1 MRYEGL
7 ANIVRLAIRLQGAGG
22 LTLDEIGSEFGVSRR
37 TAERMRDAVEQ
48 AFGPLEYEEADD
60 GRRHWRLRSNAL
72 RDLIRVSAD
81 ELVELET
88 AAAEVERAGLH
99 ERAVLLRDLA
109 GKLRALV
116 REAER
121 RRIEPDLEA
130 LTMAEG
136 LAMRPGPRPRIEP
149 GLLMTL
155 REAIKAGRTV
165 SFRYLSRMT
174 GRRSRQRVQPH
185 GILYGSRAYLVGR
198 SGWTED
204 MRYWVLANMSEA
216 ALSDESFQF
225 DEDFDLE
232 EFAGRSFGVFQEEP
246 IDVVLRF
253 ARETAADAATFLFHP
268 GQETEKNDDGSLT
281 VRFTGGGRPRNVLA
295 PVYLGRRG
303 DRRGAREP
311 ARADGRIV
319 HPLRGASPSLP
330 RPGRGPSVTQL
341 RPDHGKRRR
350 GKWHTREILTGFA
363 APTRSSTH
371 STAAG

>member
-1 MRYEGL
+1 MRYERL
-7 ANIVRLAIRLQGAGG
+7 VDILRLAIRLQGPGG
-22 LTLDEIGSEFGVSRR
+22 LTLDEIAAGFGVSRR

-60 GRRHWRLRSNAL
+60 GRRRWRLRSNAL

-88 AAAEVERAGLH
+88 AAAEVERAGLQD
-99 ERAVLLRDLA
+99 RAALLRDLA
-109 GKLRALV
+109 GKLGALAG
-116 REAER
+116 EAER

-198 SGWTED
+198 SDWTED

-225 DEDFDLE
+225 DEGFDLE
-232 EFAGRSFGVFQEEP
+232 EFAAQSFGVFQEEP
-246 IDVVLRF
+246 VDVVLRF
-253 ARETAADAATFLFHP
+253 APKAAADAATFLFHP
-268 GQETEKNDDGSLT
+268 GQEMASHDDGSLT
-281 VRFTGGGRPRNVLA
+281 VRFTAGG
-295 PVYLGRRG
+295 
-303 DRRGAREP
+303 
-311 ARADGRIV
+311 
-319 HPLRGASPSLP
+319 
-330 RPGRGPSVTQL
+330 
-341 RPDHGKRRR
+341 
-350 GKWHTREILTGFA
+350 TREICWHLFTWGDSVTVEEPESLRLEMAEMCCLLA
-363 APTRSSTH
+363 AHHQR
-371 STAAG
+371 AGAC

>member
-1 MRYEGL
+1 MRYERI
-7 ANIVRLAIRLQGAGG
+7 ADIVRLAICLQGAGG
-22 LTLDEIGSEFGVSRR
+22 LTLDDIGAEFEVSRR
-37 TAERMRDAVEQ
+37 TAERMRDAVEY
-48 AFGPLEYEEADD
+48 AFGPLEYEDGDD

-88 AAAEVERAGLH
+88 AAAEVERAGFV
-99 ERAVLLRDLA
+99 ERAALLRDLA
-109 GKLRALV
+109 GKLRALAG
-116 REAER
+116 EAER

-165 SFRYLSRMT
+165 EFRYLSRTT

-198 SGWTED
+198 SDWTEE

-216 ALSDESFQF
+216 ALTDESFEF

-246 IDVVLRF
+246 VDVALRF
-253 ARETAADAATFLFHP
+253 APEAAADAAFFLFHP
-268 GQETEKNDDGSLT
+268 GQELAHNDDGSLT
-281 VRFTGGGRPRNVLA
+281 VRFTTGG
-295 PVYLGRRG
+295 
-303 DRRGAREP
+303 
-311 ARADGRIV
+311 
-319 HPLRGASPSLP
+319 
-330 RPGRGPSVTQL
+330 
-341 RPDHGKRRR
+341 
-350 GKWHTREILTGFA
+350 TREMCWHLFTWGDAVTVEEPESLRVQMARMCSLFA
-363 APTRSSTH
+363 AHHQARPASTI
-371 STAAG
+371 

>member
-1 MRYEGL
+1 MRYERL
-7 ANIVRLAIRLQGAGG
+7 VDIVRLAIRLQGAGG
-22 LTLDEIGSEFGVSRR
+22 LTLDEIAAEFGVSRR

-48 AFGPLEYEEADD
+48 AFGPLEYEDADD
-60 GRRHWRLRSNAL
+60 GRRRWKLRSNAL
-72 RDLIRVSAD
+72 RDLIGVSAD

-88 AAAEVERAGLH
+88 AAAEVERAGFH
-99 ERAVLLRDLA
+99 ERADLLRDLA
-109 GKLRALV
+109 WKLRALAG
-116 REAER
+116 EAER

-198 SGWTED
+198 SDWTEE

-216 ALSDESFQF
+216 ALSDESFEF
-225 DEDFDLE
+225 DESFDLE

-253 ARETAADAATFLFHP
+253 APEAAADAATFLFHP

-281 VRFTGGGRPRNVLA
+281 VRFKAGGTREMCWHLFTW
-295 PVYLGRRG
+295 G
-303 DRRGAREP
+303 DRVTVEEP
-311 ARADGRIV
+311 ESLRTQMAEMCSRFVAHHQDRPAPAEDRA
-319 HPLRGASPSLP
+319 
-330 RPGRGPSVTQL
+330 
-341 RPDHGKRRR
+341 
-350 GKWHTREILTGFA
+350 
-363 APTRSSTH
+363 
-371 STAAG
+371 

>member
-1 MRYEGL
+1 MRYE
-7 ANIVRLAIRLQGAGG
+7 RLADILRLAMRLQGAGG
-22 LTLDEIGSEFGVSRR
+22 LTLDDIEAGFGVSRR
-37 TAERMRDAVEQ
+37 TAERMRDAVER

-81 ELVELET
+81 EMVELET

-109 GKLRALV
+109 GKLRALAG
-116 REAER
+116 EAER

-136 LAMRPGPRPRIEP
+136 LAMRPGPRPRIES
-149 GLLMTL
+149 GLLVTL
-155 REAIKAGRTV
+155 REAIKAGRSV

-198 SGWTED
+198 SDWTEE

-216 ALSDESFQF
+216 ALSDESFEF

-253 ARETAADAATFLFHP
+253 APEAAADAATFLFHP
-268 GQETEKNDDGSLT
+268 GQEMENDDDGSLT
-281 VRFTGGGRPRNVLA
+281 VRFTAGGTREMCWHLFTW
-295 PVYLGRRG
+295 G
-303 DRRGAREP
+303 DRVTVEEP
-311 ARADGRIV
+311 ES
-319 HPLRGASPSLP
+319 LR
-330 RPGRGPSVTQL
+330 TQMAEMCF
-341 RPDHGKRRR
+341 R
-350 GKWHTREILTGFA
+350 FA
-363 APTRSSTH
+363 AH
-371 STAAG
+371 HQA

>member
-1 MRYEGL
+1 MRYERVADIL
-7 ANIVRLAIRLQGAGG
+7 RLAMRLQGAGG
-22 LTLDEIGSEFGVSRR
+22 LTLDDIGSEFEVSRK
-37 TAERMRDAVEQ
+37 TAERMRDAVEH
-48 AFGPLEYEEADD
+48 AFGPLEYETADD
-60 GRRHWRLRSNAL
+60 GRRHWRLRSNPL
-72 RDLIRVSAD
+72 RDLVQVSAD

-99 ERAVLLRDLA
+99 ERAGLLRDLA
-109 GKLRALV
+109 GKLRALAG
-116 REAER
+116 EAER

-198 SGWTED
+198 TGWTEE

-216 ALSDESFQF
+216 ALTDESFEF

-232 EFAGRSFGVFQEEP
+232 EYAARSFGVFQEEP
-246 IDVVLRF
+246 IDVALRF
-253 ARETAADAATFLFHP
+253 APKAAADAASFLFHP
-268 GQETEKNDDGSLT
+268 GQEVEHDEDGSLL
-281 VRFTGGGRPRNVLA
+281 VRFTAGG
-295 PVYLGRRG
+295 
-303 DRRGAREP
+303 
-311 ARADGRIV
+311 
-319 HPLRGASPSLP
+319 
-330 RPGRGPSVTQL
+330 
-341 RPDHGKRRR
+341 
-350 GKWHTREILTGFA
+350 TREMCWHLFTWGDAVTVQAPESLRLEMAEMCSRFA
-363 APTRSSTH
+363 VHHRARPAP
-371 STAAG
+371 AGERA

>member
-1 MRYEGL
+1 MRYERI
-7 ANIVRLAIRLQGAGG
+7 ADIVRLAIRLQGAGG
-22 LTLDEIGSEFGVSRR
+22 LTLDDIGSEFEISRR
-37 TAERMRDAVEQ
+37 TAERMRDAVEH
-48 AFGPLEYEEADD
+48 AFGPLEYEDGDD
-60 GRRHWRLRSNAL
+60 GKRHWRLRSNIL

-88 AAAEVERAGLH
+88 AAAEVERAGFE
-99 ERAVLLRDLA
+99 ERAALLRDLA
-109 GKLRALV
+109 AKLRTLAG
-116 REAER
+116 ETER

-165 SFRYLSRMT
+165 EFRYLGRTT

-198 SGWTED
+198 SDWTEE

-216 ALSDESFQF
+216 ALTDESFEF

-246 IDVVLRF
+246 VDVRLRF
-253 ARETAADAATFLFHP
+253 APEVAADAATFLFHP
-268 GQETEKNDDGSLT
+268 GQEMAHNEDGSLI
-281 VRFTGGGRPRNVLA
+281 VRFTAGG
-295 PVYLGRRG
+295 
-303 DRRGAREP
+303 
-311 ARADGRIV
+311 
-319 HPLRGASPSLP
+319 
-330 RPGRGPSVTQL
+330 
-341 RPDHGKRRR
+341 
-350 GKWHTREILTGFA
+350 TREMCWHLFTWGDAVTVEEPESLRVQMTEMCSLFA
-363 APTRSSTH
+363 AHHRWASDC
-371 STAAG
+371 

>member
-1 MRYEGL
+1 MRYERI
-7 ANIVRLAIRLQGAGG
+7 ADIFRLAIRLQGVGG
-22 LTLDEIGSEFGVSRR
+22 LTLDDIGSEFGVSRR
-37 TAERMRDAVEQ
+37 TAERMRDAVER

-60 GRRHWRLRSNAL
+60 GRRRWRLRSNAL

-99 ERAVLLRDLA
+99 ERAALLRNLA
-109 GKLRALV
+109 GKLPALAG
-116 REAER
+116 EAER

-136 LAMRPGPRPRIEP
+136 LATRPGPRPRIEP

-155 REAIKAGRTV
+155 REAIKAGRV
-165 SFRYLSRMT
+165 VAFRYLSRMT

-204 MRYWVLANMSEA
+204 MRYWVLANLSEA
-216 ALSDESFQF
+216 ALTDESFEF

-246 IDVVLRF
+246 INVALRF
-253 ARETAADAATFLFHP
+253 APEAAADAAAFLFHP
-268 GQETEKNDDGSLT
+268 GQDVSENEDGSLT
-281 VRFTGGGRPRNVLA
+281 VRFRAGGTREMCWHLFTWGTRVAVEEPESLRVRMAEMCSSVAAHHRVGSASTGGGYA
-295 PVYLGRRG
+295 
-303 DRRGAREP
+303 
-311 ARADGRIV
+311 
-319 HPLRGASPSLP
+319 
-330 RPGRGPSVTQL
+330 
-341 RPDHGKRRR
+341 
-350 GKWHTREILTGFA
+350 
-363 APTRSSTH
+363 
-371 STAAG
+371 

>member
-1 MRYEGL
+1 MRYERL
-7 ANIVRLAIRLQGAGG
+7 VDIVRLAIRLQGAGG
-22 LTLDEIGSEFGVSRR
+22 LTLDDIEAKFEVSRR
-37 TAERMRDAVEQ
+37 TAERMRDSVEC

-88 AAAEVERAGLH
+88 AAAEVERAGLQD
-99 ERAVLLRDLA
+99 RAALLRDLA
-109 GKLRALV
+109 GKLGALAG
-116 REAER
+116 EAER

-216 ALSDESFQF
+216 ALSDESFEF

-253 ARETAADAATFLFHP
+253 APEAAADAATFLFHP
-268 GQETEKNDDGSLT
+268 GQETENNDDGSLS
-281 VRFTGGGRPRNVLA
+281 VRFTAGGTREMCWHLFTWGDSVTVEAPESLRAQMAEMCTRFAAHHRTRPVPA
-295 PVYLGRRG
+295 G
-303 DRRGAREP
+303 DRA
-311 ARADGRIV
+311 
-319 HPLRGASPSLP
+319 
-330 RPGRGPSVTQL
+330 
-341 RPDHGKRRR
+341 
-350 GKWHTREILTGFA
+350 
-363 APTRSSTH
+363 
-371 STAAG
+371 

>member
-1 MRYEGL
+1 MRYERL
-7 ANIVRLAIRLQGAGG
+7 ADIVRLAMRLQGAGG
-22 LTLDEIGSEFGVSRR
+22 LTLDDIGSEFEVSRR
-37 TAERMRDAVEQ
+37 TAERMRDAVEH
-48 AFGPLEYEEADD
+48 AFGPLEYEETDD
-60 GRRHWRLRSNAL
+60 GRRRWKLRSNAL

-99 ERAVLLRDLA
+99 ERAALLRNLA
-109 GKLRALV
+109 GKLRALAG
-116 REAER
+116 EAER

-198 SGWTED
+198 SDWTEE

-216 ALSDESFQF
+216 ALADESFEF
-225 DEDFDLE
+225 EEGFDLE

-253 ARETAADAATFLFHP
+253 APEVAADAATFLFHP
-268 GQETEKNDDGSLT
+268 RQTMENEDDGSLI
-281 VRFTGGGRPRNVLA
+281 VRFTAGG
-295 PVYLGRRG
+295 
-303 DRRGAREP
+303 
-311 ARADGRIV
+311 
-319 HPLRGASPSLP
+319 
-330 RPGRGPSVTQL
+330 
-341 RPDHGKRRR
+341 
-350 GKWHTREILTGFA
+350 TREMCWHLFTWGDAVTAVEPESLRAQMAELCSRFA
-363 APTRSSTH
+363 VHHQDRPAPAEDR
-371 STAAG
+371 A

>member
-1 MRYEGL
+1 MRYERI
-7 ANIVRLAIRLQGAGG
+7 ADIVRLAIRMQGMGG
-22 LTLDEIGSEFGVSRR
+22 LTLDDIGSEFEVSRR
-37 TAERMRDAVEQ
+37 TAERLRDAVEH
-48 AFGPLEYEEADD
+48 AFGPLDYEHGDD

-88 AAAEVERAGLH
+88 AAAEVERAGFQ
-99 ERAVLLRDLA
+99 ERAALLRDLA
-109 GKLRALV
+109 GKLRTLAG
-116 REAER
+116 ETER

-165 SFRYLSRMT
+165 EFRYLSRTT

-198 SGWTED
+198 SDWTEE

-216 ALSDESFQF
+216 ALTDESFEF

-253 ARETAADAATFLFHP
+253 APEAAADAASFLFHP
-268 GQETEKNDDGSLT
+268 GQELAHNDDGSLT
-281 VRFTGGGRPRNVLA
+281 VRFTAGG
-295 PVYLGRRG
+295 
-303 DRRGAREP
+303 
-311 ARADGRIV
+311 
-319 HPLRGASPSLP
+319 
-330 RPGRGPSVTQL
+330 
-341 RPDHGKRRR
+341 
-350 GKWHTREILTGFA
+350 TREICWHLFTWGDAVTVEEPESLRVQMAEMCSLFA
-363 APTRSSTH
+363 AHHRWASDC
-371 STAAG
+371 